1 MSARQ
6 PPPTLSTRTVTARD
20 AAAFFLPLIFM
31 AQLMMISHSVIH
43 AWLARG
49 ALPTE
54 ALAAFSIA
62 FAVNALLS
70 SAFRPLHQIALSYVT
85 DRRSILRVW
94 RFGMTLAAG
103 NTLLIGALALTPL
116 GDRVY
121 GGLLGAGPAV
131 VAQARAASLVFA
143 LIFPLQCTRN
153 VAAGLLMVHRHTLL
167 ISYGTLL
174 RIVALVGLLLALS
187 PVLAGAT
194 LGAAALVGCIGV
206 EAAFVAFLARPFFR
220 GRPRSEGDP
229 AGYGDLWRFSWPLIA
244 NAMLENSLIV
254 LVNVFVGRLAQPDL
268 NLAAFGVARGL
279 LMLMMSPLRNLAQT
293 AQALTRSREDLAVVL
308 RFSWQAIG
316 VFAALIAVL
325 FYTPLRGVVLGGLM
339 GLSPA
344 LQAAVEPAVLLFL
357 VTPPLWAL
365 GAVYRG
371 LLAGARQTGVL
382 AVTGGVRL
390 AAVLAVSSVCLAW
403 PQANGA
409 VVGVLALAGAF
420 GCEAALLGR
429 SLRRHVRNG
438 VAFPSRQ
445 PPAGA
450 DLPPTPAPAR

>member
-1 MSARQ
+1 MSARH
-6 PPPTLSTRTVTARD
+6 PPPTPPPRIVTPRD

-94 RFGMTLAAG
+94 RFGMTIAAG
-103 NTLLIGALALTPL
+103 NLLLIGALALTPL
-116 GDRVY
+116 GDWVY

-143 LIFPLQCTRN
+143 PIFPLQCTRN

-206 EAAFVAFLARPFFR
+206 EAAFVVFLARPFFR

-254 LVNVFVGRLAQPDL
+254 LVNVFVGRLANPDL

-316 VFAALIAVL
+316 VFAALIA
-325 FYTPLRGVVLGGLM
+325 
-339 GLSPA
+339 
-344 LQAAVEPAVLLFL
+344 
-357 VTPPLWAL
+357 
-365 GAVYRG
+365 
-371 LLAGARQTGVL
+371 
-382 AVTGGVRL
+382 
-390 AAVLAVSSVCLAW
+390 
-403 PQANGA
+403 
-409 VVGVLALAGAF
+409 
-420 GCEAALLGR
+420 
-429 SLRRHVRNG
+429 
-438 VAFPSRQ
+438 
-445 PPAGA
+445 
-450 DLPPTPAPAR
+450 